1 MAFERPS
8 EFPSKEEQL
17 KNLTEQESQVRKSLR
32 DLGLKDDDIDKLIL
46 NPQKINDLSFIPD
59 EYISDVKRLIE
70 ELIGIKRRKDF
81 LEKGENDLPQTP
93 PEFE

>member
-1 MAFERPS
+1 MSFEKPS

-17 KNLTEQESQVRKSLR
+17 NNLTEQESRARKELR
-32 DLGLKDDDIDKLIL
+32 DLGLKDNDIDRLIL
-46 NPQKINDLSFIPD
+46 DPQKINNLSFIPD
-59 EYISDVKRLIE
+59 EYISDVKRLVE

-93 PEFE
+93 KEFE